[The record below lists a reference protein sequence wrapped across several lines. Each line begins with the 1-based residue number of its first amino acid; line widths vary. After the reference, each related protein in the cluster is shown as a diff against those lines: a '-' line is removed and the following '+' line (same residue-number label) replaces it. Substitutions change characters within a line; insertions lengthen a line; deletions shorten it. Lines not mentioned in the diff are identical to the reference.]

1 MLGRLI
7 NLPFK
12 VIGTVARAVQERN
25 DAAMK
30 AQHGEGEAG
39 DSYDYLA
46 ERELA
51 DREVPADYDPGKV
64 DISASAAL
72 TAFRGED
79 RPFFVDVSAVD
90 AYGRGHIPG
99 AVHMPGGS
107 IEIRLAELPP
117 DRRVIVSCQDGVFS
131 RRVVR
136 FLRFRGLED
145 TWVLTG
151 GLPTWKKAGGPL
163 E

>member
-12 VIGTVARAVQERN
+12 VLGSVARAVQDRN

-30 AQHGEGEAG
+30 ARHGEGEAG

-46 ERELA
+46 DRELA
-51 DREVPADYDPGKV
+51 DKEVPADYDPGRV
-64 DISASAAL
+64 DISAAAAIASL
-72 TAFRGED
+72 KSGEP
-79 RPFFVDVSAVD
+79 PFFVDVSPVD
-90 AYGRGHIPG
+90 QYNLGHVPG

-107 IEIRLAELPP
+107 VEIRLAELPP
-117 DRRVIVSCQDGVFS
+117 DRRVVISCRDGAFS
-131 RRVVR
+131 RRVTR

-151 GLPTWKKAGGPL
+151 GLAAWKKAGGPL